1 MWIPEGDTTWTIT
14 FDPNGGDGEAFSIEA
29 EQNTVNDQRVYSFTT
44 PYAKEHGFVRD
55 GYIFV
60 GWSATSSGAGDASSV
75 EVDNP
80 GTYIENVQV
89 STTKYHTYYAIWL
102 PENGEPGV
110 TAYYFVRTDGNV
122 PFEPSSYLTGYY
134 FPEHSVEGSQD
145 HYYSLKGTI
154 KYAIAINNNLAKVK
168 ANLGE
173 IPSNE
178 KIQEEAEY
186 FGHTF
191 DPDTQYIEW
200 YVIKKQEDWHVD
212 GVIRD
217 KNKYKV
223 TYYPNGGNENVP
235 PQTEHA
241 EGEIVKVRFDRIPQ
255 RAGYNFLGWDENKDA
270 ITPTYP
276 HTVYQSGSE
285 QQFTMPGHDVDL
297 YAIWEPV
304 RFTLQGYK
312 VWNDNNNSG
321 GYRPDSVQL
330 QLTKKVGNNP
340 EEVVN
345 VEPVW
350 TKGTGNRWTWRYENL
365 PEYENDELI
374 KYDVKEI
381 RVDSDYEVSY
391 SKDASGIPVITNSL
405 KTGEF
410 YIQKLFEGKTDPD
423 SSMYE
428 AVSFRLYY
436 ADQDWNKGNVALETV
451 TVDENGIAQFSGLS
465 AGKYWIAELETASG
479 YVICQDIKLEVIAE
493 DGTFTY
499 KVNEQDINFSSDG
512 KFIYQLTNY
521 RGVELPETGGPGII
535 MMERFGWMLLLLA
548 LVGADVQLFNRRR
561 RKEQ

>member
-1 MWIPEGDTTWTIT
+1 M
-14 FDPNGGDGEAFSIEA
+14 
-29 EQNTVNDQRVYSFTT
+29 
-44 PYAKEHGFVRD
+44 
-55 GYIFV
+55 
-60 GWSATSSGAGDASSV
+60 
-75 EVDNP
+75 
-80 GTYIENVQV
+80 
-89 STTKYHTYYAIWL
+89 
-102 PENGEPGV
+102 
-110 TAYYFVRTDGNV
+110 
-122 PFEPSSYLTGYY
+122 
-134 FPEHSVEGSQD
+134 
-145 HYYSLKGTI
+145 
-154 KYAIAINNNLAKVK
+154 
-168 ANLGE
+168 
-173 IPSNE
+173 
-178 KIQEEAEY
+178 
-186 FGHTF
+186 
-191 DPDTQYIEW
+191 
-200 YVIKKQEDWHVD
+200 
-212 GVIRD
+212 
-217 KNKYKV
+217 
-223 TYYPNGGNENVP
+223 
-235 PQTEHA
+235 
-241 EGEIVKVRFDRIPQ
+241 
-255 RAGYNFLGWDENKDA
+255 
-270 ITPTYP
+270 
-276 HTVYQSGSE
+276 
-285 QQFTMPGHDVDL
+285 
-297 YAIWEPV
+297 
-304 RFTLQGYK
+304 
-312 VWNDNNNSG
+312 
-321 GYRPDSVQL
+321 
-330 QLTKKVGNNP
+330 
-340 EEVVN
+340 VN